1 MDLVKILVKQV
12 LNQHA
17 SISQI
22 SKKVLEMQVSQGW
35 VQRKATC
42 VGEAVDVTG
51 TKHNHPPDQTSHK
64 AKKLVL
70 Q

>member
-1 MDLVKILVKQV
+1 
-12 LNQHA
+12 
-17 SISQI
+17 
-22 SKKVLEMQVSQGW
+22 MQVSQGW

-42 VGEAVDVTG
+42 VGEAVDVAG
-51 TKHNHPPDQTSHK
+51 TEHNHPPDQTSHK